1 MKRAIKVLTT
11 SESLISLVMIFGQIP
26 VMIISGKAVII
37 FIAIVLMMFGLVLI
51 YLIVKK
57 NLKSIDY
64 QFKSK
69 LSSIEIKT
77 RISTYIQNPKTQFE
91 FKKSKFYNPFKGLS
105 LESEFYFIKL
115 SSVFPDLPC
124 SELKTLIENSLNEHH

>member
-57 NLKSIDY
+57 NLKSIDHCWCV
-64 QFKSK
+64 K
-69 LSSIEIKT
+69 
-77 RISTYIQNPKTQFE
+77 N
-91 FKKSKFYNPFKGLS
+91 
-105 LESEFYFIKL
+105 
-115 SSVFPDLPC
+115 
-124 SELKTLIENSLNEHH
+124 